1 LKFSNWIGWCLLLC
15 LHSYVQAQSV
25 FQQKLDSTAMLIGD
39 QQHLSLYTD
48 QATLGDKAF
57 EILDT
62 LTWFQILD
70 KGSWQK
76 KDKVFERRILFTV
89 FDSGYFRIPVLFGPG
104 IPDSSGYAGNPL
116 YLYVN
121 NPSDSLAVLRPIK
134 DIEQTDNPNRLLYLT
149 VFGSLILIGMLFVLW
164 QFFRADRMKP
174 INFQLMPEKKA
185 WEKSLDALYQ
195 LKEQKLWQQNKVK
208 EYYDELNHILR
219 NYLAIGLKLPALEST
234 SSEIIDSISNSGL
247 VLDQKDEL
255 KKCFI
260 QSDYVKF
267 ANTIPDF
274 NANEHWMEFAFTFIR
289 NSKELSERILE
300 EKRVHW
306 IALMGEQEASQFE
319 YPYENVPDALIQSY
333 SSVRMGKLELIQNLL
348 IKHQFEI
355 PEDWLKLHFRES
367 GIFNRWHHSLLNI
380 SNSRII
386 QILLLIFVLPF
397 ISLFLPFL
405 ILMGIWKK
413 EAIFSRG
420 IFALSPNNKLILIKE
435 VK

>member
-1 LKFSNWIGWCLLLC
+1 MKFSNWIGWCLLLC
-15 LHSYVQAQSV
+15 LQSYVQAQSV

-39 QQHLSLYTD
+39 QQHLSLLTD

-62 LTWFQILD
+62 LSWFQILD
-70 KGSWQK
+70 KGSWQQ

-89 FDSGYFRIPVLFGPG
+89 FDSGYYRIPVLFGPG

-134 DIEQTDNPNRLLYLT
+134 DIEQTDNPNRLLYLI

-164 QFFRADRMKP
+164 HFFRADRMKP

-219 NYLAIGLKLPALEST
+219 NYLANGLKLPALEST
-234 SSEIIDSISNSGL
+234 SSEIIDSISTSGL

-255 KKCFI
+255 KKCFV

-267 ANTIPDF
+267 ANAMPDF
-274 NANEHWMEFAFTFIR
+274 TANEHWMEFAFTFIR

-300 EKRVHW
+300 EKRIHW
-306 IALMGEQEASQFE
+306 IALT
-319 YPYENVPDALIQSY
+319 VSY
-333 SSVRMGKLELIQNLL
+333 THLTLPTN
-348 IKHQFEI
+348 
-355 PEDWLKLHFRES
+355 RE
-367 GIFNRWHHSLLNI
+367 
-380 SNSRII
+380 
-386 QILLLIFVLPF
+386 V
-397 ISLFLPFL
+397 
-405 ILMGIWKK
+405 
-413 EAIFSRG
+413 
-420 IFALSPNNKLILIKE
+420 
-435 VK
+435 

>member
-1 LKFSNWIGWCLLLC
+1 MRFNKWIGWCLLLF
-15 LHSYVQAQSV
+15 LQLYVHAQNT
-25 FQQKLDSTAMLIGD
+25 FRQTLDSTGMLIGD
-39 QQHLSLYTD
+39 QQHLNLFSD
-48 QATLGDKAF
+48 QAGLGDKPI

-62 LTWFQILD
+62 LSWFQILD
-70 KGSWQK
+70 KGSWQA
-76 KDKVFERRILFTV
+76 KDKHFERRILFTV
-89 FDSGYFRIPVLFGPG
+89 FDSGYYRIPVLFGSG

-134 DIEQTDNPNRLLYLT
+134 DIEQTANPNRLLYLI

-164 QFFRADRMKP
+164 HFFKADRMKP
-174 INFQLMPEKKA
+174 INFQLIPEKKA
-185 WEKSLDALYQ
+185 WEKALDALYQ

-219 NYLAIGLKLPALEST
+219 TYLAYGLKLPALEST
-234 SSEIIDSISNSGL
+234 SSEIIDSISDSGL
-247 VLDQKDEL
+247 ELDQMDGL
-255 KKCFI
+255 KKCLV

-274 NANEHWMEFAFTFIR
+274 ASNEQWMEFALTFIR
-289 NSKELSERILE
+289 NSKEISERILE
-300 EKRVHW
+300 EKRIHW
-306 IALMGEQEASQFE
+306 IALMGERAAAQFE
-319 YPYENVPDALIQSY
+319 YPYENVPDSLIQSY
-333 SSVRMGKLELIQNLL
+333 NSIRTGKLELIQNLL
-348 IKHQFEI
+348 IKHSFDI
-355 PEDWLKLHFRES
+355 PEDWLKLHLRES

-380 SNSRII
+380 SNSKIL

-420 IFALSPNNKLILIKE
+420 IFALSPHNKLIIIKE